1 MTALFCITS
10 VNFSAETSATT
21 QYPAKNCR
29 PDHQND
35 VPAGS
40 LFYPVSI
47 LKISYET
54 VSFSSL
60 PLMPLSAAPPGPSQG
75 PLQSLSTPCQS
86 ISRILR
92 EKVMHEKKRYMICCV
107 TNKIRNAH
115 MWHEFANDGNGICI
129 AVKPKMSDTIE
140 PFKVHYEESR
150 PYINNQ
156 QFKNL
161 SPDKIAEEILKHK
174 LSTFSN
180 EDETRILKRVSDGRI
195 SDFLSVN
202 IDRLY
207 LGWNLSVER
216 ELIFREYAR
225 KANVKV
231 IKLRKPIL

>member
-1 MTALFCITS
+1 MKTYYKFYSASSRYIENVFRDSCLYMTDYLGMRAP
-10 VNFSAETSATT
+10 NDTT
-21 QYPAKNCR
+21 EGEYWL
-29 PDHQND
+29 D
-35 VPAGS
+35 S
-40 LFYPVSI
+40 
-47 LKISYET
+47 
-54 VSFSSL
+54 
-60 PLMPLSAAPPGPSQG
+60 
-75 PLQSLSTPCQS
+75 S

-150 PYINNQ
+150 PYFNNQ